1 MPSTLLQNT
10 LIFEGLTDQELDQ
23 IDAICTDKS
32 YPAGAIIFDERSRGD
47 ALYIVVEGQ
56 VDIRILPR
64 RADQPVTAT
73 PKSISNA
80 FGGDCFGEIALV
92 DEGLRTASAH
102 CVTDVKVKEIKR
114 ADLMAVFEKH
124 PRIGYVVMS
133 NIAVDMSSKLRS
145 ADLAI
150 GAMLSRGR
158 RRTTQ

>member
-10 LIFEGLTDQELDQ
+10 PIFDGLTDKELDQ
-23 IDAICTDKS
+23 IDAICTDKT
-32 YPAGAIIFDERSRGD
+32 YPAGTVIFDERSRGD

-73 PKSISNA
+73 PKSISSA
-80 FGGDCFGEIALV
+80 FGGDSFGEVALV

-114 ADLMAVFEKH
+114 ADLMAIFEKY
-124 PRIGYVVMS
+124 PRIGYVVMT
-133 NIAVDMSSKLRS
+133 NIAIDMSSKLRS

-158 RRTTQ
+158 RRTPR